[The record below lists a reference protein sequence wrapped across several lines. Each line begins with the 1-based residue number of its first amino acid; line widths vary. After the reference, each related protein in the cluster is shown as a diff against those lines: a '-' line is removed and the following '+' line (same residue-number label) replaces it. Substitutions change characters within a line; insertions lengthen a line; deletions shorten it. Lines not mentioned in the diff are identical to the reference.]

1 MVNKEKL
8 AECEEMIMSV
18 LWSAD
23 EDMTLDEVTEKVNI
37 RFGKNWKIQTVA
49 TFLTRLK
56 NKGYISIYRVGRYSH
71 YHPEVKLD
79 DYRRTVLQH
88 VKEILLVESI
98 DRMADFIKN
107 M

>member
-1 MVNKEKL
+1 MLKL

-23 EDMTLDEVTEKVNI
+23 EDMTLDEVTEKVNR

-56 NKGYISIYRVGRYSH
+56 KKGYINIYRVGRYSH

-79 DYRRTVLQH
+79 TYKKAVL
-88 VKEILLVESI
+88 KRAKDILLFESVES
-98 DRMADFIKN
+98 MADFIKN